1 MGKRNKRART
11 ILKKASILG
20 EEISPEVARRYGIE
34 SLLPQKT
41 NTEKIEELKTK
52 NPEPI
57 IEEPVVLEE
66 PKFVTEA
73 EPVKVVAEEPKVE
86 VKKTT
91 RKQAPRKTTRAR
103 KTSAKAS
110 SKSISSKKK

>member
-20 EEISPEVARRYGIE
+20 EDISPEVARRYGIE

-41 NTEKIEELKTK
+41 NSQKIEELKTK
-52 NPEPI
+52 IPEPI
-57 IEEPVVLEE
+57 VEEPVVLEE
-66 PKFVTEA
+66 PKFMTEA
-73 EPVKVVAEEPKVE
+73 EPVKVEKEEAPKVE

-91 RKQAPRKTTRAR
+91 RKRAPRKTTTTRAR
-103 KTSAKAS
+103 KTKT
-110 SKSISSKKK
+110 KNISSEK